1 MRRRFPGS
9 STSGLTVINN
19 NLFSKALPAEEATQ
33 LMLNSAIAY
42 SSEKSRFFYG

>member
-1 MRRRFPGS
+1 MQFLHNLGCDY
-9 STSGLTVINN
+9 GQGY
-19 NLFSKALPAEEATQ
+19 LFSKPLPAEEATQ